1 MSYYNIEQWTI
12 RDVANA
18 FKNEN
23 GDSSN
28 RKVVVPIFQRGLRW
42 EDPRREQ
49 FIDSL
54 YQGYPFGSLLFAK
67 QDDPNTYSVVD
78 GLQRGSTVC
87 DYVFNPLSKN
97 NVGKIDDEVLSEI
110 RLALFPDNMNMTIN
124 EKIQE
129 IILSYYH
136 EKRTFDS
143 IENFEL
149 ALKIMSEIPTNSDPM
164 VCAQKITGALKPFVQ
179 KQKSIYE
186 KICSSNVPIVVY
198 SGPKELLNEIFN
210 RINVKGIP
218 LNNYEIYAA
227 IWSQNRKTVNCLEIV
242 QKVEDKYL
250 TLTSA
255 GYDVDEFNATNI
267 LVSKQLTA
275 FEYLFGLG
283 KYWTKKY
290 SCLKIT
296 KDDKNDT
303 VNEIG
308 FEIVDACINESK
320 NLPNLDKILFRY
332 NINKLQK
339 RIEEAIEYVQNAIA
353 TVSEFKGNKRA
364 FKALHS
370 KYQIISLVS
379 FTFKQMYDINNLDI
393 KKASWQNMASELNSK
408 LRSHYVA
415 DIISNEWHDGG
426 GGKVFTA
433 NRENR
438 YLEELSRNRW
448 ESLIDNYYQSQLAE
462 KQAERFSNPTNADS
476 VILNCIYINIF
487 TANDQLSVKKFDI
500 EHLATK
506 EKMRKLMKPFSFLRL
521 PVSCIAN
528 LCYLPEDINR
538 GKGDKTIYEVH
549 NMSLSI
555 NEIEDKFSFTKSKD
569 FDWIFANYENANDLQ
584 NNYLN
589 FLNNRYKKIKKI
601 FLSSFGFVD

>member
-18 FKNEN
+18 FKNAN

-42 EDPRREQ
+42 EDSRREQ

-67 QDDPNTYSVVD
+67 QEDPNTYSVVD
-78 GLQRGSTVC
+78 GLQRSSTVC

-110 RLALFPDNMNMTIN
+110 RLALFPDNMNITIN
-124 EKIQE
+124 EKIE
-129 IILSYYH
+129 NIILTYYH

-149 ALKIMSEIPTNSDPM
+149 AVRIMSEIPSNCDPM
-164 VCAQKITGALKPFVQ
+164 LCAQKITNALRPFMQ

-198 SGPKELLNEIFN
+198 SGPKDLLNEIFN

-218 LNNYEIYAA
+218 LNPYEIYAA
-227 IWSQNRKTVNCLEIV
+227 VWSQSRKPVNTPEIV
-242 QKVEDKYL
+242 QKVVDKYL

-255 GYDVDEFNATNI
+255 GYDVDEFDANQLLT
-267 LVSKQLTA
+267 SKELTA

-283 KYWTKKY
+283 KYWAKRFE
-290 SCLKIT
+290 CLRIT
-296 KDDKNDT
+296 KDEKNDT

-308 FEIVDACINESK
+308 FEIIDACINDSK
-320 NLPNLDKILFRY
+320 NLPNLDKDLFKY

-339 RIEEAIEYVQNAIA
+339 RIEEAIFYVQESIA
-353 TVSEFKGNKRA
+353 TISEFKGNKRA
-364 FKALHS
+364 YKALHS
-370 KYQIISLVS
+370 KYQIISLIS
-379 FTFKQMYDINNLDI
+379 FTFKQMYDLGNLDT
-393 KKASWQNMASELNSK
+393 KKASWKLLENTLRAK
-408 LRSHYVA
+408 LRAHYVA

-433 NRENR
+433 NRENK
-438 YLEELSRNRW
+438 YLEDLSRNRW
-448 ESLIDNYYQSQLAE
+448 ESLLDNYYQSQLAE

-487 TANDQLSVKKFDI
+487 SANDQLSTKKFDI

-506 EKMRKLMKPFSFLRL
+506 EKMRKLMKPFIYLRL

-538 GKGDKTIYEVH
+538 GKGEKTIYEVH
-549 NMSLSI
+549 NMSMPI
-555 NEIEDKFSFTKSKD
+555 DVIENKFSFTSSTD
-569 FDWIFANYENANDLQ
+569 FDWMFIEYSNANELQ
-584 NNYLN
+584 NNYLA
-589 FLNNRYKKIKKI
+589 FINNRYKIIKKM
-601 FLSSFGFVD
+601 FLKSLGHND

>member
-18 FKNEN
+18 FKNAN

-28 RKVVVPIFQRGLRW
+28 RKVVIPIFQRGLRW
-42 EDPRREQ
+42 EDSRREQ

-67 QDDPNTYSVVD
+67 QDEPNTYSVVD

-110 RLALFPDNMNMTIN
+110 RVAIFPDNMNTTIN
-124 EKIQE
+124 AKIQE

-136 EKRTFDS
+136 EKRTFDN

-149 ALKIMSEIPTNSDPM
+149 AVRIMSEFPNTLDPM
-164 VCAQKITGALKPFVQ
+164 VCATKITNALKPFMQ

-198 SGPKELLNEIFN
+198 SGPKDLLNEIFN

-227 IWSQNRKTVNCLEIV
+227 IWSQNRKVVSCSEIV
-242 QKVEDKYL
+242 QRVVDKYL
-250 TLTSA
+250 ALTSA
-255 GYDVDEFNATNI
+255 GYDVDEFDATDI
-267 LVSKQLTA
+267 LTNKKLTA

-283 KYWTKKY
+283 KYWSKKY
-290 SCLKIT
+290 ECLKIV
-296 KDDKNDT
+296 KDDRNDT

-308 FEIVDACINESK
+308 FEIMDACINDSK
-320 NLPNLDKILFRY
+320 NLSNLDNDLFRY

-339 RIEEAIEYVQNAIA
+339 RIEEAVEYVQKSIA

-393 KKASWQNMASELNSK
+393 KKDSWSKIESCLSKK
-408 LRSHYVA
+408 LRAHYVA

-433 NRENR
+433 NRENK
-438 YLEELSRNRW
+438 YLEELSKDRW

-462 KQAERFSNPTNADS
+462 KQAERFSNPTNSDS
-476 VILNCIYINIF
+476 VILNCIYINLF
-487 TANDQLSVKKFDI
+487 TANDQLSSEKFDI

-506 EKMRKLMKPFSFLRL
+506 EKMRKLMKPFEHLRL

-528 LCYLPEDINR
+528 LCYLPENINR
-538 GKGDKTIYEVH
+538 GKGEKTIYEVH
-549 NMSLSI
+549 NMSLPI
-555 NEIEDKFSFTKSKD
+555 DEIESKYSFTKANDFNWMFIDYKD
-569 FDWIFANYENANDLQ
+569 ANDLQ
-584 NNYLN
+584 NNYLT

-601 FLSSFGFVD
+601 FLNSFGFDD

>member
-18 FKNEN
+18 FKNAN

-28 RKVVVPIFQRGLRW
+28 RKVVIPIFQRGLRW
-42 EDPRREQ
+42 EDARREQ

-67 QDDPNTYSVVD
+67 QNEPNTYSVVD

-110 RLALFPDNMNMTIN
+110 RVAIFPDNMNTTIN
-124 EKIQE
+124 DKIQE

-136 EKRTFDS
+136 EKRTFDN

-149 ALKIMSEIPTNSDPM
+149 AVRIMSEFPNTLDPM
-164 VCAQKITGALKPFVQ
+164 VCATKITNALKPFMQ

-198 SGPKELLNEIFN
+198 SGPKDLLNEIFN

-227 IWSQNRKTVNCLEIV
+227 IWSQNRKAVSCSEIV
-242 QKVEDKYL
+242 QRVVDKYL

-255 GYDVDEFNATNI
+255 GYDVDEFDATDI
-267 LVSKQLTA
+267 LTNKELTA

-283 KYWTKKY
+283 KYWSKKY
-290 SCLKIT
+290 ECLKIV
-296 KDDKNDT
+296 KDDRNDT

-308 FEIVDACINESK
+308 FEIMDACINDSK
-320 NLPNLDKILFRY
+320 NLSNLDNDLFRY

-339 RIEEAIEYVQNAIA
+339 RIEEAVEYVQKSIA

-393 KKASWQNMASELNSK
+393 KKDSWSKIESCLSKK
-408 LRSHYVA
+408 LRAHYVA

-433 NRENR
+433 NRENK
-438 YLEELSRNRW
+438 YLEELSKDRW

-462 KQAERFSNPTNADS
+462 KQAERFSNPTNSDS
-476 VILNCIYINIF
+476 VILNCIYINLF
-487 TANDQLSVKKFDI
+487 TANDQLSFEKFDI

-506 EKMRKLMKPFSFLRL
+506 EKMRKLMKPFEYLRL

-538 GKGDKTIYEVH
+538 GKGEKTIYEVH
-549 NMSLSI
+549 NMSLPI
-555 NEIEDKFSFTKSKD
+555 DEIESKYSFTKANDFNWMFIDYKD
-569 FDWIFANYENANDLQ
+569 ANDLQ
-584 NNYLN
+584 NNYLT

-601 FLSSFGFVD
+601 FLNSFGFDD

>member
-1 MSYYNIEQWTI
+1 MAYYNIEQWTI
-12 RDVANA
+12 KDVANA
-18 FKNEN
+18 FRNKD
-23 GDSSN
+23 GDSFN

-42 EDPRREQ
+42 EDSRREQ

-67 QDDPNTYSVVD
+67 QEELNTYSVVD

-97 NVGKIDDEVLSEI
+97 NLGKIDEDVLTEI
-110 RLALFPDNMNMTIN
+110 RLAIFPDSMNKTIN

-136 EKRTFDS
+136 EKRTFDN
-143 IENFEL
+143 IENFDL
-149 ALKIMSEIPTNSDPM
+149 AVKIMQELPNDNNQM
-164 VCAQKITGALKPFVQ
+164 ECAMKITNALKPFVQ
-179 KQKSIYE
+179 KQKWIYD

-198 SGPKELLNEIFN
+198 SGPKELLSDIFN

-227 IWSQNRKTVNCLEIV
+227 VWSQDRKTISTQEIV
-242 QKVEDKYL
+242 QKVVDKYL
-250 TLTSA
+250 TLTAA
-255 GYDVDEFNATNI
+255 GYDVDEFDATKI
-267 LVSKQLTA
+267 LTCKELTA

-283 KYWTKKY
+283 KYWAQKY
-290 SCLKIT
+290 ACLKMV
-296 KDDKNDT
+296 KDDKSDT

-308 FEIVDACINESK
+308 FEIVDACISESK
-320 NLPNLDKILFRY
+320 NLPNLDKELFKY
-332 NINKLQK
+332 NVNKLQR
-339 RIEEAIEYVQNAIA
+339 RIEEAIEYVQEAIA
-353 TVSEFKGNKRA
+353 TISEFKGNKRA

-379 FTFKQMYDINNLDI
+379 FTFKQMYDIHNLESQKNSWI
-393 KKASWQNMASELNSK
+393 SLSASLDKRIRA
-408 LRSHYVA
+408 HYVA

-433 NRENR
+433 NRENK
-438 YLEELSRNRW
+438 YLEELSLSRW
-448 ESLIDNYYQSQLAE
+448 ESLINNYYQSQLAE

-476 VILNCIYINIF
+476 VILNCIYLDIF
-487 TANDQLSVKKFDI
+487 TANDQLSSKKFDI

-506 EKMRKLMKPFSFLRL
+506 EKMRKLMKKFESLRL

-538 GKGDKTIYEVH
+538 GKGEKTIYENH
-549 NMSLSI
+549 HMSLPIS
-555 NEIEDKFSFTKSKD
+555 EIESKFSFTKSSD
-569 FDWIFANYENANDLQ
+569 FDWLFVEYDNAIELQ
-584 NNYLN
+584 TNYLT
-589 FLNNRYKKIKKI
+589 FLDGRYKTIKKI
-601 FLSSFGFVD
+601 FLRSFGFET